1 LIYTIQQTI
10 APETWYDEGGD
21 GRLDQYGESKLII
34 WQTPEVHKQIKD
46 FLALIREGLGQ
57 QVAIEARFLLV
68 DENFL
73 EDIGVDADFLRLNT
87 GINKLGNKGIISIQ
101 QDSAAQVTALPSGT
115 APALGIN
122 TSYGG
127 PLDDLQVSLIIRA
140 TQQHRNSKTLTA
152 PKATVMNGES
162 ATVLVL
168 TNKRYVSDTELV
180 TDTTTTDGVSNT
192 YAYWDTTLDTIQ
204 TGVTM
209 SITPTITAD
218 KKYVL
223 LRISAYLN
231 DLLADGAGQ
240 GSAVGIIP
248 GVGTVS
254 NSFDLPT
261 TQLTSIQTRVSV
273 PDRGT
278 VLLGGQTL
286 TAQTELEAGAP
297 ILSKLP
303 ILGRLF
309 SNRSKTSDKKILLIL
324 VKPTIMLQ
332 EETEQDA
339 IGAMSRP

>member
-1 LIYTIQQTI
+1 
-10 APETWYDEGGD
+10 
-21 GRLDQYGESKLII
+21 
-34 WQTPEVHKQIKD
+34 
-46 FLALIREGLGQ
+46 
-57 QVAIEARFLLV
+57 
-68 DENFL
+68 
-73 EDIGVDADFLRLNT
+73 
-87 GINKLGNKGIISIQ
+87 
-101 QDSAAQVTALPSGT
+101 
-115 APALGIN
+115 
-122 TSYGG
+122 
-127 PLDDLQVSLIIRA
+127 
-140 TQQHRNSKTLTA
+140 
-152 PKATVMNGES
+152 MNGES

-168 TNKRYVSDTELV
+168 TNQSYVSDAELV
-180 TDTTTTDGVSNT
+180 TDSTTTDGVANT
-192 YAYWDTTLDTIQ
+192 YAYWDTTQDTIS

-231 DLLADGAGQ
+231 DLL
-240 GSAVGIIP
+240 SLEP
-248 GVGTVS
+248 GVAQGIVPGSTTPVT
-254 NSFDLPT
+254 NTYELPT

-297 ILSKLP
+297 VLSKLP

-309 SNRSKTSDKKILLIL
+309 SNRSKTSEKRILLIL

-339 IGAMSRP
+339 IGAMSKL